1 MSKQKTRAPKG
12 TLRRALT
19 YLRGYRLYLF
29 FSLLLALVSV
39 ALTLYLQLN
48 KIN

>member
-19 YLRGYRLYLF
+19 YLRGYRLYLL
-29 FSLLLALVSV
+29 FSLLLSSGLSMILLFA
-39 ALTLYLQLN
+39 
-48 KIN
+48 K